1 MSDKLVKVGDLVRK
15 KYKPGL
21 ATEGLVGI
29 VLHVNTWTRVDGTT
43 DTPSVRVKW
52 PGDYGIFWTT
62 SDSLE
67 IVSEA

>member
-1 MSDKLVKVGDLVRK
+1 MSMKVGDLVKK

-21 ATEGLVGI
+21 AAEGLVGI
-29 VLHVNTWTRVDGTT
+29 VLHVNTFTAVNGIIY
-43 DTPSVRVKW
+43 TPSIRVKW
-52 PGDYGIFWTT
+52 PDDYGTFWTT

>member
-1 MSDKLVKVGDLVRK
+1 MKVGDLVKK

-21 ATEGLVGI
+21 AVEGLVGI
-29 VLHVNTWTRVDGTT
+29 VLHVNIWHRANGTIY
-43 DTPSVRVKW
+43 TPSIRVKW
-52 PGDYGIFWTT
+52 PDDYGTFWTT